1 MGYLLTMKGWR
12 ATTANTCKPM
22 RQLLLLY
29 LFFSKPGG
37 IVGALVQGREVSK
50 SVWQKN
56 RNLAESSGSC
66 SVLWSEYRSY
76 HSCIIHVSFM
86 YHSCMFQYISLIKH
100 YQFLIWLICLLSS
113 RALGMLLALNWSKDP
128 GKFQGRATLDPPVP
142 SCTCSATKSVSQP
155 RCRLGRRLLRDW
167 RRSAGLPGLRCR
179 SANPAN
185 SDLSISSVSGVGQET
200 SWIQGSWPIGWDYLR
215 LLDTTRGCLIRAPVL
230 ACH

>member
-1 MGYLLTMKGWR
+1 MKSHNCKHMQTH
-12 ATTANTCKPM
+12 ATTTTIFVFLKAGWHCWSTCPRTRGVEISLAKESKLG
-22 RQLLLLY
+22 RIKWQLLC
-29 LFFSKPGG
+29 P
-37 IVGALVQGREVSK
+37 LVRVPFVSFM
-50 SVWQKN
+50 
-56 RNLAESSGSC
+56 
-66 SVLWSEYRSY
+66 Y

-215 LLDTTRGCLIRAPVL
+215 LLDTTRGCLIRAPAL